1 MALNNNKFDA
11 LNNSED
17 SDDDET
23 SFAED
28 RKKKDLALPPI
39 QVPREEHP
47 LQYTYC
53 LWFSRRAPGK
63 HAAPQSFDQ
72 NLRLVG
78 RFASVEQFWSYYC
91 HLIKPCE
98 LSGHSDFHLFKDGI
112 KPMWEDDANRCGG
125 KWIVRLRKG
134 LASRCWENL
143 ILAMLGE
150 QFMVGDEICGAV
162 ISIRFAVRRR
172 LLACCYDFEQ
182 AEDFVSCLGDE
193 DFNVSN
199 WENLA

>member
-1 MALNNNKFDA
+1 MSLNNNKFDA
-11 LNNSED
+11 LHNSED
-17 SDDDET
+17 SDDET
-23 SFAED
+23 SSSED
-28 RKKKDLALPPI
+28 KKKGSLSLPPLT
-39 QVPREEHP
+39 VPPSEHP
-47 LQYTYC
+47 LQFTYC

-72 NLRLVG
+72 NLKMVG

-91 HLIKPCE
+91 HLVRPCE
-98 LSGHSDFHLFKDGI
+98 LTGHSDFHLFKDGI

-150 QFMVGDEICGAV
+150 QFMEDI
-162 ISIRFAVRRR
+162 ISVWNRVASDQATTNRIRDTLRRV
-172 LLACCYDFEQ
+172 L
-182 AEDFVSCLGDE
+182 
-193 DFNVSN
+193 
-199 WENLA
+199 NLPPNTILEYKNHTDSLIRIQ

>member
-1 MALNNNKFDA
+1 MILFLMLFIYKNTIF
-11 LNNSED
+11 
-17 SDDDET
+17 
-23 SFAED
+23 
-28 RKKKDLALPPI
+28 R
-39 QVPREEHP
+39 
-47 LQYTYC
+47 YTYC

-72 NLRLVG
+72 NLRMVG
-78 RFASVEQFWSYYC
+78 RFASAEQFWSYYC
-91 HLIKPCE
+91 HLVRPCE

-112 KPMWEDDANRCGG
+112 KPMWEVVLFNFFRRLMNLLIYFLLQDDANRCGG

-162 ISIRFAVRRR
+162 VSIRFAVRNF
-172 LLACCYDFEQ
+172 LLRNSF
-182 AEDFVSCLGDE
+182 
-193 DFNVSN
+193 
-199 WENLA
+199 